1 MRPTPSRRFTRMF
14 PSGRPNAATI
24 VLVMAVALAACGG
37 APQSTGP
44 DSTPASTA
52 AAERTPGA
60 TAAADLAAMLPDS
73 AGGLEL
79 VKSSFRGDDVSGLAI
94 SVDEKILEAL
104 ATNNKLQLADIEV
117 AEARP
122 RDAGTGG
129 VVVAIRVPGADPKQ
143 VVDAT
148 FSQSEALRL
157 RTLGGK
163 SVYDVA
169 GTGLNVVVYLKDDV
183 MFQVLGAPD
192 DLTEAIIAA
201 LP

>member
-1 MRPTPSRRFTRMF
+1 MF

-44 DSTPASTA
+44 DSTPAPTA

-60 TAAADLAAMLPDS
+60 TAASDLAAMLPDS

-79 VKSSFRGDDVSGLAI
+79 VKSSFRGEDVSGLAI
-94 SVDEKILEAL
+94 SLDEKVLEAL

>member
-1 MRPTPSRRFTRMF
+1 MSPSR
-14 PSGRPNAATI
+14 RPNAAAI
-24 VLVMAVALAACGG
+24 VLVMSVALAACGG
-37 APQSTGP
+37 APQSAGP
-44 DSTPASTA
+44 ASTPAPTA

-60 TAAADLAAMLPDS
+60 TAASDLAAMLPDS

-79 VKSSFRGDDVSGLAI
+79 VKSSFRGEDVSGLAI
-94 SVDEKILEAL
+94 SLDEKVLEAL

-192 DLTEAIIAA
+192 GLTEAIIAA